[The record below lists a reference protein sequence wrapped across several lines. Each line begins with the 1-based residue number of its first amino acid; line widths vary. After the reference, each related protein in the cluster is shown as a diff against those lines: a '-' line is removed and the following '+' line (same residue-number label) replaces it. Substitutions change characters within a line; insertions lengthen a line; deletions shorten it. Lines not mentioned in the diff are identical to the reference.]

1 MEVFRIVPEAFSRS
15 LEASGAPN
23 RWNLRGQKVIYAGSS
38 RSLSTLELIVHR
50 SSIQINKPYKLL
62 VIHIENLTNHLE
74 SIKLEDLPPNWRS
87 IQTYGIL
94 QNLGSK
100 WYQEQKS
107 LILEVPS
114 AVIPQET
121 NFILNT
127 EHPLFRSEIYISNRE
142 DFFWDNRLL

>member
-1 MEVFRIVPEAFSRS
+1 MEVFRIVPEAFSKS

-23 RWNLRGQKVIYAGSS
+23 RWNLRGEKVIYAGST

-50 SSIQINKPYKLL
+50 SSIQISKPYKLL
-62 VIHIENLTNHLE
+62 VIKIESLTNHLE
-74 SIKLEDLPPNWRS
+74 CIKLEDLPSNWRS
-87 IQTYGIL
+87 IQAYGSL

-100 WYQEQKS
+100 WYQQQKS

-114 AVIPQET
+114 AVIPQEK

-127 EHPLFRSEIYISNRE
+127 EHPLFRSAINISNSE

>member
-1 MEVFRIVPEAFSRS
+1 MEVFRIVPEAYSGS

-23 RWNLRGQKVIYAGSS
+23 RWNLRGEKVIYAGST

-50 SSIQINKPYKLL
+50 SSIQISKPYKLL
-62 VIHIENLTNHLE
+62 VIKIEGLTNHLE
-74 SIKLEDLPPNWRS
+74 SIKLEDLPSNWRS
-87 IQTYGIL
+87 IQSYGIL
-94 QNLGSK
+94 QRLGSK

-121 NFILNT
+121 NFILNA
-127 EHPLFRSEIYISNRE
+127 EHPLFRSQINISNSE

>member
-1 MEVFRIVPEAFSRS
+1 MEVFRIVPEAFSKS

-23 RWNLRGQKVIYAGSS
+23 RWNLRGEKVIYAGST

-50 SSIQINKPYKLL
+50 SSIQISKPYKLL
-62 VIHIENLTNHLE
+62 VIKIESLTNHLE

-87 IQTYGIL
+87 IQTYSIL

-100 WYQEQKS
+100 WYQQQKS

-114 AVIPQET
+114 AVIPQEK

-127 EHPLFRSEIYISNRE
+127 EHPLFRSAINISNSE
-142 DFFWDNRLL
+142 DFFWDSRLL